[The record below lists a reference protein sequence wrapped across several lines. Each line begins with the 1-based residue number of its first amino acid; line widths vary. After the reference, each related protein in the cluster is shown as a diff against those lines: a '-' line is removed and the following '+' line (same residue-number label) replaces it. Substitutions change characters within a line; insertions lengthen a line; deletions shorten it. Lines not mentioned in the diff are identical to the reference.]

1 MKKKVVILISSLLVI
16 GALLSGCTQGLYSIS
31 VLPQNIG
38 DEVTYTVS
46 FTTSTTSTG
55 SYPSEPSTQSTTM
68 NGTIFSKVNGTK
80 TVKDGFGVEKEAV
93 EMYTKTSFDMNS
105 TTQQMPYEYE
115 VSTVT
120 YSYIDLASKVPIKT
134 TTQMDMGLMKMLY
147 EFYVS
152 ENMYEFLYS
161 GLSASGMM
169 GGMTGLS
176 PNDIS
181 SAFEEKTI
189 QKGDTGTITI
199 MNMTTTWTAVDNE
212 NVKGYDCVKIQ
223 FDFSMPISSG
233 NISTTV
239 DFTYTIWLADSFPN
253 LIKMSG
259 TITSETTTTFL
270 DTENTY
276 QSSTVINMI
285 LDSSK
290 RGQTE
295 IVWGSAEP
303 SFSDTNILGEYRNWD
318 LIPFHGGK
326 NSTVSYV
333 AEIALFG
340 GMFLSVNLSSYL
352 DLHPDAYVI
361 GAKYER
367 KNTTETWELTFA
379 ANDTIEGYKI
389 ELTHNGTTSILASE
403 ESKVFSIPPSPKS
416 SLPQELLTFS
426 GCEYILSQYT
436 NINSS
441 SDMQIQFIADISHQS
456 STLGSG
462 SVFTSDISEMFP
474 HSLYMIMVGD
484 TQQGATMAIID
495 AETGQLIMIYIMEG
509 FSFGL

>member
-152 ENMYEFLYS
+152 ENMYKSLYS
-161 GLSASGMM
+161 SFSSLGMIGSSM
-169 GGMTGLS
+169 AGPS

-181 SAFEEKTI
+181 SAFEGKTI

-199 MNMTTTWTAVDNE
+199 MNMTITWTAVDNE

-223 FDFSMPISSG
+223 FDFPMPISSG

-303 SFSDTNILGEYRNWD
+303 SFPEANLFGDYTEW
-318 LIPFHGGK
+318 
-326 NSTVSYV
+326 
-333 AEIALFG
+333 EIAPPSGDKDTTISYGPQDALLEG
-340 GMFLSVNLSSYL
+340 AFLSLDLSSYL
-352 DLHPDAYVI
+352 DSHPDAYVI
-361 GAKYER
+361 NAKYER

-379 ANDTIEGYKI
+379 DDTIDGYKI
-389 ELTHNGTTSILASE
+389 KLTHNGTTTTIISE
-403 ESKVFSIPPSPKS
+403 ESTEFSTTPSPKAL
-416 SLPQELLTFS
+416 LPKELLTFS

-436 NINSS
+436 SINSS

-456 STLGSG
+456 STSGSG